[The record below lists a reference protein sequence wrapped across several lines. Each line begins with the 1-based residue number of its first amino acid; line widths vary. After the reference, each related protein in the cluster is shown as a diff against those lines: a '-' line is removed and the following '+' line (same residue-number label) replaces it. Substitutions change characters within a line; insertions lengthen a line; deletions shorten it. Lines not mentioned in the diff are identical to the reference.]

1 MAATLYFFGAFLGAA
16 VAVVFAKSAGGKAPS
31 RAPVPASVVAIAAAL
46 WPLLIIGLLQL
57 LAIHGIARAVRARV
71 QPIPDHLPPELVAA
85 VHLQGAV
92 H

>member
-1 MAATLYFFGAFLGAA
+1 MVATLYLFGAFLGAA
-16 VAVVFAKSAGGKAPS
+16 VAVVFAKSAGGQS

-71 QPIPDHLPPELVAA
+71 QPIPDHLPPELGAA

>member
-1 MAATLYFFGAFLGAA
+1 MVATLYFFGAFLGAA
-16 VAVVFAKSAGGKAPS
+16 VAVVFAKSAGGQS

-71 QPIPDHLPPELVAA
+71 QPIPDHLPPELGAA

>member
-1 MAATLYFFGAFLGAA
+1 MVATLYFFGAFLGAA
-16 VAVVFAKSAGGKAPS
+16 VAVVFAKSAGGQS

-71 QPIPDHLPPELVAA
+71 QPIPDHLPPELGAA
-85 VHLQGAV
+85 AHLQGAV